1 MPKPNF
7 THNELAD
14 FRGVGLVVL
23 PILVSDE
30 APDTQAPAGNVP
42 TAGHER

>member
-1 MPKPNF
+1 MAREPHF
-7 THNELAD
+7 THNDLDD

-30 APDTQAPAGNVP
+30 PDGADDATGRSGAA
-42 TAGHER
+42 

>member
-1 MPKPNF
+1 MTRKPNF
-7 THNELAD
+7 THNDLDD

-30 APDTQAPAGNVP
+30 PADMDDATGRGG
-42 TAGHER
+42 AA